1 MLTEIQRVALIPAY
15 EPEDGLVNLVVQL
28 SDAHFKIVLV
38 DDGSGEQYRRFFRRP
53 NASPSCSHTRKTAAR
68 AARSAPV

>member
-38 DDGSGEQYRRFFRRP
+38 DDGSGEQYRRLP
-53 NASPSCSHTRKTAAR
+53 TTSPA
-68 AARSAPV
+68 